1 MVVQH
6 RFRDG
11 AQPGVFSRTLPGIPI
26 ARKFPVVIR
35 RTLAV
40 TSSLAAL
47 AALLSA
53 TPAGAA
59 SKLLIA
65 ALSDNA
71 PGDGVFAGP
80 SFASDP
86 TAAGNGWI
94 AFRAMVIGGST
105 SEVIAAFNMVTGAQ
119 AVVASIGQ
127 TVDPAIGSFKQFL
140 GRPTINANG
149 DVAFAAAI
157 DPPDDTPADP
167 LAIAPAGIFLWSG
180 GSFSVVAPPGFKTDF
195 GTLDLTS
202 PINVLTALDD
212 IDVAERTPALNDVGD
227 VAFVASTFGTAGPG
241 GALFVKRAGQDL
253 VAVKKLGDVYENGT
267 FQILGPPGLNNSGT
281 LAFHGLVDG
290 VTVLDGVF
298 TLAGDTLTLLL
309 RDGQIPDKLPVS
321 FEIDPLLEIGDV
333 VAINDAGDVVCTA
346 GPIFD
351 DSENAGLGDLEG
363 SPGVVLIRGGVPLLV
378 GFPGL
383 EVETF
388 GTGTTRISDLALGP
402 EGNSRLAVPS
412 LAPDGKVIFF
422 AQLNNGSSQA
432 ILRADP
438 DARTV
443 RSLVRFGGASP
454 DPSPAGG
461 TYQAASSAPAGDSA
475 GNYVFSARI
484 DNATTSEALIWQ
496 PVSGNPVVTDI
507 GDALPAGSN
516 GFFGGPAFFPPIL
529 NDAGDVVFKSY
540 VARGPALGIFRYR
553 QGAGLEAVVRVHDA
567 ALSDG
572 TPFSNLVGDP
582 SMNGNGDVA
591 FAATLQGRAGRGIF
605 KASGGSIRVVALTLD
620 DLVDADR
627 PNAFLRTVSPN
638 PAISDTGAVVFR
650 GVVEWSRAPG
660 VLPDVRENAVLVAD
674 PSGVVRVV
682 AAQGQDSSGRGLPFR
697 SFRDPT
703 INGQTVLFRAPLG
716 QLTDE
721 RVGLFVADG
730 GGVRPVAIEGD
741 DLGGM
746 TLDTLQGKGLFDQA
760 GDVFFSAK
768 VLFAGGTD
776 GAILRNGQAGFETV
790 VQTGDPGPEGGV
802 IGSLGRPAVSSN
814 GHLALRMGFEPFT
827 GGVPGI
833 FVASDQG
840 RVRSFLRVGENGAA
854 DINGRIVSV
863 NQNVSLNASDHL
875 AFLASIGG
883 GTARSAV
890 FLASPASGRVSGLG
904 FRRAKPVP
912 VTSTKAPKP
921 NDRIKLSMVLQPGL
935 LPAPAEGTDAA
946 RPVRQR
952 AITITVADSRGGL
965 WTSTLTAG
973 DTRLRGNTLTKRRKA
988 TGDSF
993 QRLRVQFGR
1002 GGTIRIAAAS
1012 KPFDLS
1018 TKAQGLRHFDQNNA
1032 VILEPPFV
1040 VRVDVGE
1047 DGTSVTVP
1055 CTPKGRRFRCRG

>member
-1 MVVQH
+1 
-6 RFRDG
+6 
-11 AQPGVFSRTLPGIPI
+11 
-26 ARKFPVVIR
+26 
-35 RTLAV
+35 
-40 TSSLAAL
+40 
-47 AALLSA
+47 
-53 TPAGAA
+53 
-59 SKLLIA
+59 
-65 ALSDNA
+65 
-71 PGDGVFAGP
+71 
-80 SFASDP
+80 
-86 TAAGNGWI
+86 
-94 AFRAMVIGGST
+94 MVIGGPS
-105 SEVIAAFNMVTGAQ
+105 SEAIAAFNMVTGAQ

-127 TVDPAIGSFKQFL
+127 TADPAIGSFRQFL

-149 DVAFAAAI
+149 DVAFAAVI
-157 DPPDDTPADP
+157 DPPEDAPPDP
-167 LAIAPAGIFLWSG
+167 LAIVPAGIFLWSR
-180 GSFSVVAPPGFKTDF
+180 GSISVVAPTGFKTDF

-202 PINVLTALDD
+202 PINVPSALDE
-212 IDVAERTPALNDVGD
+212 IDVAERTPALNDLGD

-253 VAVKKLGDVYENGT
+253 VAVKRLGDAYESGT
-267 FQILGPPGLNNSGT
+267 FQILGPPALNNSGT

-290 VTVLDGVF
+290 GTVLDGVF

-309 RDGQIPDKLPVS
+309 RDGQVPDKLPVA
-321 FEIDPLLEIGDV
+321 FEILPLDEIGDV
-333 VAINDAGDVVCTA
+333 VAINDAGDVACTA

-351 DSENAGLGDLEG
+351 DSEDAGLGDLEG

-388 GTGTTRISDLALGP
+388 GTGTTRISDLALGA
-402 EGNSRLAVPS
+402 EGNGRIAVPS
-412 LAPDGKVIFF
+412 LTPDGKVIFF
-422 AQLNNGSSQA
+422 AQLNSGSSQA
-432 ILRADP
+432 IVRADP
-438 DARTV
+438 DARIV

-461 TYQAASSAPAGDSA
+461 TYQAASTSPAIDRA

-484 DNATTSEALIWQ
+484 DSSTTSEALIWQ
-496 PVSGNPVVTDI
+496 PVSGNPLVTDI
-507 GDALPAGSN
+507 GDALPGGNN
-516 GFFGGPAFFPPIL
+516 GYFGGPAFFPPIL

-553 QGAGLEAVVRVHDA
+553 QGASLEAVVRVRDA

-572 TPFSNLVGDP
+572 TRFSNLVGDP

-591 FAATLQGRAGRGIF
+591 FAATLEGRAGRGIF
-605 KASGGSIRVVALTLD
+605 VASGGSIRVVALTLD

-638 PAISDTGAVVFR
+638 PAISDSGAVVFR

-660 VLPDVRENAVLVAD
+660 VLPDVRENAVLLAD
-674 PSGVVRVV
+674 PSGVVRVL

-697 SFRDPT
+697 SFGDPT
-703 INGQTVLFRAPLG
+703 INGQTVLFPSPLG
-716 QLTDE
+716 QVTDD

-776 GAILRNGQAGFETV
+776 GAILRNGQAGFETL

-802 IGSLGRPAVSSN
+802 IRSLGRLAVSSN
-814 GHLALRMGFEPFT
+814 GHLALRMGFDPFT

-840 RVRSFLRVGENGAA
+840 RVRSYLRIGENGAA

-863 NQNVSLNASDHL
+863 NQNVSLNASDQL
-875 AFLASIGG
+875 AVLANIGG
-883 GTARSAV
+883 GEARSAI
-890 FLASPASGRVSGLG
+890 FLASPASGRKPVLK
-904 FRRAKPVP
+904 FRRGKPTSATAK
-912 VTSTKAPKP
+912 KAPKP
-921 NDRIKLSMVLQPGL
+921 NDRIKVSMLLDPGL
-935 LPAPAEGTDAA
+935 LPAPSAGTDAA
-946 RPVRQR
+946 RPARQR
-952 AITITVADSRGGL
+952 AITITVADTRGLL
-965 WTSTLTAG
+965 WTSTLAAG
-973 DTRLRGNTLTKRRKA
+973 DTRLRGRTLSKRRNAKGSA
-988 TGDSF
+988 F

-1018 TKAQGLRHFDQNNA
+1018 FKAQGLRHYDQNNA
-1032 VILEPPFV
+1032 VILEPPFI
-1040 VRVDVGE
+1040 VRADVGE
-1047 DGTSVTVP
+1047 DGASVTVS
-1055 CTPKGRRFRCRG
+1055 CTPKG